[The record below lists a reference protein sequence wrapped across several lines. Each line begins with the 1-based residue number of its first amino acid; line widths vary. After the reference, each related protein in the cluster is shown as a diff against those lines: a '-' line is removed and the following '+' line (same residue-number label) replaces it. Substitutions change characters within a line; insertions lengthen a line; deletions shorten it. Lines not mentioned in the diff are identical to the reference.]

1 MACFLENFSSTGI
14 YWTGLCLSC
23 TQSTHLCKFHSS
35 DRPHQCQKPAC
46 KAPFMPRTYL
56 CLLFCKVAYKRAGEV
71 SASLAECDKSVE
83 FILHLRSQR
92 FSASE
97 IFGFEFSCNQGDL
110 PMSTGLLNCFW
121 FTRNESEENS
131 FGKVK
136 MTRTGNYQRKITHYW
151 KREKMTNCS
160 WRNIILP
167 TKKHFCTWKTFVSC
181 DEYRCLSTHSVGMIW
196 LHVMYYYPNLGC
208 GTSSQKYTVWKCRCS
223 KLHHFQQ

>member
-1 MACFLENFSSTGI
+1 
-14 YWTGLCLSC
+14 
-23 TQSTHLCKFHSS
+23 
-35 DRPHQCQKPAC
+35 
-46 KAPFMPRTYL
+46 MPRTYL

-151 KREKMTNCS
+151 KSEKMTNCS

-181 DEYRCLSTHSVGMIW
+181 DEYRCLSTHSVEMIW
-196 LHVMYYYPNLGC
+196 LHVMYYYPNLFKVEQVHTNILYENVGAQNC
-208 GTSSQKYTVWKCRCS
+208 IISNNSSHT
-223 KLHHFQQ
+223 HFTFGNPWMWL